1 MGGRSEGNISD
12 KMKSNGM
19 KKLKGI
25 SIGAGYFSRF
35 QYEAWTRIPEVE
47 ILAVA
52 NRNQEKAREVAETYG
67 IPRAAGWGDLAQLLD
82 ELQPDFID
90 IITPPETHLDA
101 VKLAAERGIHVI
113 CQKPLAPT
121 LDESQ
126 RIVEVARDAGIR
138 FLVHENWR
146 WQPWYREIKRQL
158 DEGAL
163 GELFSISV
171 RMRMGDGWQPDAYLA
186 RQPFFRTYPRLL
198 VYETAVHF
206 LDTFRFLGG
215 EVESIYSQ
223 LNKRNPDIAG
233 EDAGIITATFESGAT
248 ALLDASRYNESD
260 AADARY
266 TFGTVR
272 VDGSRGHIELD
283 LEGGLTFK
291 PLGQPALAMEYEHNR
306 QGFAGDCVY
315 ALQRRFTDCMLNNE
329 PFESTGEDYLKTI
342 ALVEACYESNEKGQ
356 VVKIHACPKDS

>member
-1 MGGRSEGNISD
+1 
-12 KMKSNGM
+12 MKA
-19 KKLKGI
+19 LKGI
-25 SIGAGYFSRF
+25 CVGAGYFSRY

-47 ILAVA
+47 ILAVC
-52 NRNQEKAREVAETYG
+52 NRNTDKAREVAQAYG
-67 IPRAAGWGDLAQLLD
+67 IPRAAAWAELGTLLD
-82 ELQPDFID
+82 ELGPDFVD
-90 IITPPETHLDA
+90 IITPPETHLKA
-101 VKLAAERGIHVI
+101 VQLAAERGIHVI

-121 LDESQ
+121 LEESR
-126 RIVEVARDAGIR
+126 RIVQIAREANIR

-158 DEGAL
+158 DAGAL

-215 EVESIYSQ
+215 EIESIHAQLSQ
-223 LNKRNPDIAG
+223 RNADIAG
-233 EDAGIITATFESGAT
+233 EDAAIITAKFASGAT
-248 ALLDASRYNESD
+248 TLLDASRYNESD

-272 VDGSRGHIELD
+272 VDGSKGHIELD
-283 LEGGLTFK
+283 LEGELTFK
-291 PLGQPALAMEYEHNR
+291 PLGQPPRPIDYEHSR
-306 QGFAGDCVY
+306 QGFGGDCVY
-315 ALQRRFTDCMLNNE
+315 ALQRRFTDCMLNDL

-342 ALVEACYESNEKGQ
+342 ALVEACYESNAAGQ
-356 VVKIHACPKDS
+356 VVKIQA

>member
-1 MGGRSEGNISD
+1 
-12 KMKSNGM
+12 MKR
-19 KKLKGI
+19 LRGI
-25 SIGAGYFSRF
+25 CLGAGYFSRY

-47 ILAVA
+47 ILAVC
-52 NRNQEKAREVAETYG
+52 NRNEEKARQVADTYG
-67 IPRAAGWGDLAQLLD
+67 IPRAAAWGQMEALLD
-82 ELQPDFID
+82 EVRPDFID
-90 IITPPETHLDA
+90 IITPPETHLEA
-101 VKLAAERGIHVI
+101 VRLAAVRGIPVI

-121 LDESQ
+121 LEESRQ
-126 RIVEVARDAGIR
+126 IVGVAGDAGIR

-158 DEGAL
+158 DEGTL

-215 EVESIYSQ
+215 EIESIYSQ
-223 LNKRNPDIAG
+223 LRKRNADIAG
-233 EDAGIITATFESGAT
+233 EDAGLIVATFASGAT
-248 ALLDASRYNESD
+248 GLLDASRYNESD
-260 AADARY
+260 AADPRY

-272 VDGSRGHIELD
+272 ADGRKGHIELD

-291 PLGQPALAMEYEHNR
+291 PLGKPSRAIEYTQER
-306 QGFAGDCVY
+306 KGFAGDCVY
-315 ALQRRFTDCMLNNE
+315 SLQRHFTDCMLNDL
-329 PFESTGEDYLKTI
+329 PFESTGKDYLKTV
-342 ALVEACYESNEKGQ
+342 ALVEACYESNATGQ
-356 VVKIHACPKDS
+356 AVKLQP

>member
-1 MGGRSEGNISD
+1 
-12 KMKSNGM
+12 MKR
-19 KKLKGI
+19 LRGI
-25 SIGAGYFSRF
+25 CIGAGYFSRF
-35 QYEAWTRIPEVE
+35 QYEAWTRIPEVD
-47 ILAVA
+47 IVA
-52 NRNQEKAREVAETYG
+52 ACNRDQEKARVVAKTYG
-67 IPRAAGWGDLAQLLD
+67 IARTAAWHELAALLD
-82 ELQPDFID
+82 ELQPDFVD
-90 IITPPETHLDA
+90 IITPPETHLEA
-101 VKLAAERGIHVI
+101 VQLAAERGIHVI

-121 LDESQ
+121 LEESR
-126 RIVEVARDAGIR
+126 RIVEVARGAGIR

-163 GELFSISV
+163 GELFSIGV

-198 VYETAVHF
+198 IYETAVHF

-215 EVESIYSQ
+215 EIESIYCR
-223 LNKRNPDIAG
+223 LNKRNPAIAG
-233 EDAGIITATFESGAT
+233 EDAGIITATFASGAT

-272 VDGSRGHIELD
+272 VDGRLGHIELD
-283 LEGGLTFK
+283 LEGGLRFK
-291 PLGQPALAMEYEHNR
+291 PLGQTPRNIEYEHNR

-315 ALQRRFTDCMLNNE
+315 ALQRHFTDCMLSDM

-342 ALVEACYESNEKGQ
+342 ALVEACYESNAKGQ
-356 VVKIHACPKDS
+356 VVKIHSCPKDS

>member
-1 MGGRSEGNISD
+1 MN
-12 KMKSNGM
+12 
-19 KKLKGI
+19 KLRGI
-25 SIGAGYFSRF
+25 CIGAGYFSRY
-35 QYEAWTRIPEVE
+35 QYEAWGRIPEVE
-47 ILAVA
+47 ILAVC
-52 NRNQEKAREVAETYG
+52 NRNQDKAREVAAAYG
-67 IPRAAGWGDLAQLLD
+67 IPRAAAWTELPTLLD
-82 ELQPDFID
+82 ELKPDFID
-90 IITPPETHLDA
+90 IITPPETHLEI
-101 VKLAAERGIHVI
+101 VQFAAERGIHVI

-121 LDESQ
+121 LDESR
-126 RIVEVARDAGIR
+126 RIVEIARDAGIR

-146 WQPWYREIKRQL
+146 WQPWYREIKRRL
-158 DEGAL
+158 DAGAF
-163 GELFSISV
+163 GQLFSISV

-215 EVESIYSQ
+215 EIESIYAQ

-233 EDAGIITATFESGAT
+233 EDAGIITATFASGAT

-272 VDGSRGHIELD
+272 VDGSKGHIELD

-291 PLGQPALAMEYEHNR
+291 ALGQPSRAIEYEHSR

-315 ALQRRFTDCMLNNE
+315 TLQRRFTDCMLNNE
-329 PFESTGEDYLKTI
+329 PFESTGDDYLKTI
-342 ALVEACYESNEKGQ
+342 ALVEACYDSNATRQ
-356 VVKIHACPKDS
+356 VVKIRT

>member
-1 MGGRSEGNISD
+1 L
-12 KMKSNGM
+12 KA
-19 KKLKGI
+19 LKGI
-25 SIGAGYFSRF
+25 CIGAGYFSRY
-35 QYEAWTRIPEVE
+35 QYEAWARIPEVE
-47 ILAVA
+47 ILAVC
-52 NRNQEKAREVAETYG
+52 NRNQDKARDVAMAYG
-67 IPRAAGWGDLAQLLD
+67 ISRAAAWDELGTLLD
-82 ELQPDFID
+82 DLEPDFVD
-90 IITPPETHLDA
+90 IITPPETHLKA
-101 VKLAAERGIHVI
+101 VQLAAERGIHVI

-121 LDESQ
+121 LEESR
-126 RIVEVARDAGIR
+126 RIVQIAREANIR

-158 DEGAL
+158 DAGAL

-215 EVESIYSQ
+215 DIESIYAQLSQ
-223 LNKRNPDIAG
+223 RNADIAG
-233 EDAGIITATFESGAT
+233 EDAAIITATFASGAT

-272 VDGSRGHIELD
+272 VDGSKGHIELD
-283 LEGGLTFK
+283 LEGELTFK
-291 PLGQPALAMEYEHNR
+291 PLGQPPRPIDYEHSR
-306 QGFAGDCVY
+306 QGFGGDCVY
-315 ALQRRFTDCMLNNE
+315 ALQRRFTDCMLNDL

-342 ALVEACYESNEKGQ
+342 ALVEACYESNAAGQ
-356 VVKIHACPKDS
+356 VVKIQA

>member
-1 MGGRSEGNISD
+1 
-12 KMKSNGM
+12 MKT
-19 KKLKGI
+19 LRGI
-25 SIGAGYFSRF
+25 CTGAGYFSRY

-47 ILAVA
+47 ILAVC
-52 NRNQEKAREVAETYG
+52 NRSQEKAREVAEIYG
-67 IPRAAGWGDLAQLLD
+67 IARTAAWNELATLLD
-82 ELQPDFID
+82 ELQPDFVD
-90 IITPPETHLDA
+90 IITPPETHLEA
-101 VKLAAERGIHVI
+101 VTLAAERGIAVI

-121 LDESQ
+121 LDES
-126 RIVEVARDAGIR
+126 REIVEVARDAGIR

-158 DEGAL
+158 DADAL

-171 RMRMGDGWQPDAYLA
+171 RMRTGDGWQPDAYLA

-215 EVESIYSQ
+215 EIESIYCRLS
-223 LNKRNPDIAG
+223 KRNPDIAG
-233 EDAGIITATFESGAT
+233 EDACVIAATFESGAT

-260 AADARY
+260 TADARY

-272 VDGSRGHIELD
+272 IDGSEGHIELD

-291 PLGQPALAMEYEHNR
+291 PLGQPSRAIEYAHAR
-306 QGFAGDCVY
+306 RGFAGDCVY
-315 ALQRRFTDCMLNNE
+315 ALQRHFTDCMLNDL
-329 PFESTGEDYLKTI
+329 PFESTGEDYLKTV
-342 ALVEACYESNEKGQ
+342 ALVEACYESNATGQ
-356 VVKIHACPKDS
+356 VVKIQA

>member
-1 MGGRSEGNISD
+1 
-12 KMKSNGM
+12 MKT
-19 KKLKGI
+19 LRGI
-25 SIGAGYFSRF
+25 GIGAGYFSRY

-47 ILAVA
+47 ILAVC
-52 NRNQEKAREVAETYG
+52 NRDQDKAREAADAYG
-67 IPRAAGWGDLAQLLD
+67 IPRAAAWRELAPMLD
-82 ELQPDFID
+82 ELRPDFVD
-90 IITPPETHLDA
+90 IITPPETHLEA
-101 VKLAAERGIHVI
+101 VTLAAQRGIHVI

-121 LDESQ
+121 LGESQ

-158 DEGAL
+158 DEGAM

-215 EVESIYSQ
+215 EIEAIYCR
-223 LNKRNPDIAG
+223 LAKRNPAIAG
-233 EDAGIITATFESGAT
+233 EDTGIIVATFASGAT

-272 VDGSRGHIELD
+272 IDGSKGHIELD
-283 LEGGLTFK
+283 LEGGLTVK
-291 PLGQPALAMEYEHNR
+291 PLGQASRAIEYAHER
-306 QGFAGDCVY
+306 KGFAGDCVH
-315 ALQRRFTDCMLNNE
+315 ALQRHFTDCMLNDT

-342 ALVEACYESNEKGQ
+342 ALVEACYESNATGQ
-356 VVKIHACPKDS
+356 SVKIRT

>member
-1 MGGRSEGNISD
+1 
-12 KMKSNGM
+12 MKT
-19 KKLKGI
+19 LRGI
-25 SIGAGYFSRF
+25 CIGAGYFSRY

-47 ILAVA
+47 ILAVC
-52 NRNQEKAREVAETYG
+52 NRSQEKAREVAETYD
-67 IPRAAGWGDLAQLLD
+67 IPRTAAWDELAALLD
-82 ELQPDFID
+82 ELQPDFVD
-90 IITPPETHLDA
+90 IITPPESHLDV
-101 VKLAAERGIHVI
+101 VKSAAARGIHVI

-121 LDESQ
+121 LEQSR

-163 GELFSISV
+163 GELFSIGV

-215 EVESIYSQ
+215 EIETIYCQ
-223 LNKRNPDIAG
+223 LSRRNPDIAG

-248 ALLDASRYNESD
+248 ALLDASRYNESS

-266 TFGTVR
+266 TFGAVR
-272 VDGSRGHIELD
+272 VDGSKGHIELD

-291 PLGQPALAMEYEHNR
+291 PLGQPPREIQYEHGR
-306 QGFAGDCVY
+306 QGFAGDCVH
-315 ALQRRFTDCMLNNE
+315 ALQRHFTDCMLNDL
-329 PFESTGEDYLKTI
+329 PFERTGEDYLKTV
-342 ALVEACYESNEKGQ
+342 ALVEACYESSAAGRA
-356 VVKIHACPKDS
+356 VKIKA

>member
-1 MGGRSEGNISD
+1 MN
-12 KMKSNGM
+12 
-19 KKLKGI
+19 KLRGI
-25 SIGAGYFSRF
+25 CIGAGYFSRY
-35 QYEAWTRIPEVE
+35 QYEAWARIPEVE
-47 ILAVA
+47 IAAVC
-52 NRNQEKAREVAETYG
+52 NRDQDKAREVAATYG
-67 IPRAAGWGDLAQLLD
+67 IPRTAAWAELGTLLD
-82 ELQPDFID
+82 ELRPDFVD
-90 IITPPETHLDA
+90 IITPPETHFEA
-101 VKLAAERGIHVI
+101 VRLAAERGIHVI

-121 LDESQ
+121 LDESR
-126 RIVEVARDAGIR
+126 RIVRIARDAGIR

-158 DEGAL
+158 NAGAL
-163 GELFSISV
+163 GKLFSISV

-215 EVESIYSQ
+215 EIESIYAQ

-233 EDAGIITATFESGAT
+233 EDAAIITAAFASGAT

-272 VDGSRGHIELD
+272 LDGSKGHIELD

-291 PLGQPALAMEYEHNR
+291 PLGQPSRVIDYEHTR
-306 QGFAGDCVY
+306 QGFAGDSVY
-315 ALQRRFTDCMLNNE
+315 ALQRRFTDCLLRDE
-329 PFESTGEDYLKTI
+329 PFESTGEDYLKTV
-342 ALVEACYESNEKGQ
+342 ALVEACYDSNAAGQ
-356 VVKIHACPKDS
+356 VVKIRT

>member
-1 MGGRSEGNISD
+1 V
-12 KMKSNGM
+12 
-19 KKLKGI
+19 KKLRGI
-25 SIGAGYFSRF
+25 CLGAGYFSRF

-47 ILAVA
+47 ILAVC
-52 NRNQEKAREVAETYG
+52 NRSPEKAQEVAETYG
-67 IPRAAGWGDLAQLLD
+67 IPRAAAWDELETLLD
-82 ELQPDFID
+82 ELRPDFID
-90 IITPPETHLDA
+90 IITPPETHLDVVKMAA
-101 VKLAAERGIHVI
+101 VRGIHVI

-121 LDESQ
+121 LEESQ
-126 RIVEVARDAGIR
+126 KIVSVAREAGIR

-146 WQPWYREIKRQL
+146 WQPWYREIKTQL
-158 DEGAL
+158 DGDTL

-206 LDTFRFLGG
+206 LDAFRFLGG

-223 LNKRNPDIAG
+223 LSKRNPDIAG
-233 EDAGIITATFESGAT
+233 EDAGIITATFVSGAT
-248 ALLDASRYNESD
+248 ALLDASRYNES
-260 AADARY
+260 AAVDPRY

-272 VDGSRGHIELD
+272 IDGSKGHIELD
-283 LEGGLTFK
+283 VEGGLTFK
-291 PLGQPALAMEYEHNR
+291 ALGQSPHAIEYKHER

-315 ALQRRFTDCMLNNE
+315 GLQRRFTDCMLNDL

-342 ALVEACYESNEKGQ
+342 ALVEACYESNAAGR
-356 VVKIHACPKDS
+356 VVKLQS

>member
-1 MGGRSEGNISD
+1 
-12 KMKSNGM
+12 MKA
-19 KKLKGI
+19 LRGI
-25 SIGAGYFSRF
+25 CIGAGYFSRY

-52 NRNQEKAREVAETYG
+52 NRNQEKAREVAQTYG
-67 IPRAAGWGDLAQLLD
+67 IPRTAAWEELEMLLD
-82 ELQPDFID
+82 ELEPDFID
-90 IITPPETHLDA
+90 IITPPETHLDL
-101 VKLAAERGIHVI
+101 VKLAAARGIHII

-121 LDESQ
+121 LEDSR
-126 RIVEVARDAGIR
+126 RIVQVARDADIR

-146 WQPWYREIKRQL
+146 WQPWYREIKRRL
-158 DEGAL
+158 VAGAL
-163 GELFSISV
+163 GELFSIGV

-215 EVESIYSQ
+215 EVESIYAQ
-223 LNKRNPDIAG
+223 LSKRNPDIAG

-248 ALLDASRYNESD
+248 AILDASRYNESD

-272 VDGSRGHIELD
+272 VDGSKGHIELD
-283 LEGGLTFK
+283 LEGRLTFK
-291 PLGQPALAMEYEHNR
+291 PLGQPARAMEYEHDR

-315 ALQRRFTDCMLNNE
+315 ALQRRFTDCMLNDE

-342 ALVEACYESNEKGQ
+342 ALVEACYESNAAGQ
-356 VVKIHACPKDS
+356 VVKMQA

>member
-1 MGGRSEGNISD
+1 
-12 KMKSNGM
+12 MKT
-19 KKLKGI
+19 LRGI
-25 SIGAGYFSRF
+25 CIGAGYFSRY

-47 ILAVA
+47 ILAVC
-52 NRNQEKAREVAETYG
+52 NRSQEKAHEVAETYG
-67 IPRAAGWGDLAQLLD
+67 IPRTATWEGLQTLLD
-82 ELQPDFID
+82 ELRPDFID
-90 IITPPETHLDA
+90 IITPPATHLD
-101 VKLAAERGIHVI
+101 VVRLAAARGIHVI
-113 CQKPLAPT
+113 CQKPLAPA
-121 LDESQ
+121 LEESLQ
-126 RIVEVARDAGIR
+126 IVNVSRDAGIR

-163 GELFSISV
+163 GELFSIGV

-215 EVESIYSQ
+215 EIESIYSQ
-223 LNKRNPDIAG
+223 LRKRNPDIAG

-272 VDGSRGHIELD
+272 IDSSKGHIELN
-283 LEGGLTFK
+283 LEGGLNFK
-291 PLGQPALAMEYEHNR
+291 ALGQPPRAIEYEHNSK
-306 QGFAGDCVY
+306 GFAGDCVY
-315 ALQRRFTDCMLNNE
+315 GLQRHFTDCMLNDK

-342 ALVEACYESNEKGQ
+342 ALVEACYESDATGQ
-356 VVKIHACPKDS
+356 VVKLRA

>member
-1 MGGRSEGNISD
+1 MTALRGVC
-12 KMKSNGM
+12 
-19 KKLKGI
+19 
-25 SIGAGYFSRF
+25 IGAGYFSHY

-47 ILAVA
+47 ILAVC
-52 NRNQEKAREVAETYG
+52 NRSQEKAQEVAAAYN
-67 IPRAAGWGDLAQLLD
+67 IPRTAAWDELPKLLD
-82 ELQPDFID
+82 ELRPDFID
-90 IITPPETHLDA
+90 IITPPETHLEA
-101 VKLAAERGIHVI
+101 VKLAAARGVHVI

-121 LDESQ
+121 LAESGE
-126 RIVEVARDAGIR
+126 IVNAARGAGIR

-158 DEGAL
+158 DTGVL

-215 EVESIYSQ
+215 EIKTIYAQ
-223 LNKRNPDIAG
+223 LSKRNPDIAG
-233 EDAGIITATFESGAT
+233 EDAGIILATFASGAT

-272 VDGSRGHIELD
+272 VDGSNGHIELD
-283 LEGGLTFK
+283 LDGGLIFK
-291 PLGQPALAMEYEHNR
+291 PLGQPARTIDYEHNR

-315 ALQRRFTDCMLNNE
+315 KLQRHFTDCMLTGK
-329 PFESTGEDYLKTI
+329 PFESAGEDYLETV
-342 ALVEACYESNEKGQ
+342 ALVEACYESDIAGQ
-356 VVKIHACPKDS
+356 VVKLHS